1 MLVIHRRGSCCRGGG
16 IGRYYHGSGIVDD
29 IGRTLLSKAISSGTS
44 SAIAHKVVDSVVNGA
59 TLVGKKTAN
68 AALKG
73 AVNAVVQ
80 EKLAGRRRRKR
91 PSSSTTA
98 IADPPLA
105 KRFNIDSLIDGSG
118 IVYD

>member
-1 MLVIHRRGSCCRGGG
+1 M
-16 IGRYYHGSGIVDD
+16 GRYYHGSGIVDD

-80 EKLAGRRRRKR
+80 EQLAGRRRKR
-91 PSSSTTA
+91 PSTTA
-98 IADPPLA
+98 IAGPPLA

>member
-1 MLVIHRRGSCCRGGG
+1 M
-16 IGRYYHGSGIVDD
+16 GRYYRGSGIVAD

-44 SAIAHKVVDSVVNGA
+44 SAIAHKVVGSVVNGA

-68 AALKG
+68 AVLKG

-80 EKLAGRRRRKR
+80 EQLAGRRRKR
-91 PSSSTTA
+91 PTSTTA
-98 IADPPLA
+98 IAGPPLA